1 MPSRPGADK
10 MCRRQNAEL
19 RAPIPARTLP
29 HPIREEGRF
38 GSMTAQHR
46 STARDIALGLARGR
60 RPAGKDRRRDLQSRF
75 GLDGDR
81 TPTELDGVEYR
92 DPEATDTPEMA
103 HALAVLHVPLWLISP
118 DEARLLFVHGFD
130 SPSVFR
136 LALLMLEEEPFLET
150 QGQSY
155 GALLPA
161 AGGTLAWDY
170 DPVADRAQSGGDED
184 RFRGGSLGDIVQ
196 RLRPRSERELEI
208 VSETAV
214 AMAPPRRFA
223 ETSGRLNVRQVG
235 NRVVVL
241 SRHDSRGADAQDTPD
256 VRIFL
261 VGRRDTNRLW
271 AIAVHDGRP
280 FARFGNYFEIGLE
293 GAVLGMQEDYGIPT
307 ASWRGFDDEA

>member
-1 MPSRPGADK
+1 MAGTAT
-10 MCRRQNAEL
+10 EL
-19 RAPIPARTLP
+19 V
-29 HPIREEGRF
+29 G
-38 GSMTAQHR
+38 
-46 STARDIALGLARGR
+46 TAREAARQIARERGR
-60 RPAGKDRRRDLQSRF
+60 PRVDLRKLLHSRF
-75 GLDGDR
+75 GLDGNLS
-81 TPTELDGVEYR
+81 PTELDGAEYA
-92 DPEATDTPEMA
+92 DPEPGDLPETQ
-103 HALAVLHVPLWLISP
+103 HALMTLHLPLWLITP
-118 DEARLLFVHGFD
+118 DEARLLFVQGFE

-136 LALLMLEEEPFLET
+136 LALLMLEEDPFLET

-184 RFRGGSLGDIVQ
+184 RFRGQSLSDIVQ
-196 RLRPRSERELEI
+196 RLRPRSEREFEI

-223 ETSGRLNVRQVG
+223 EISGKLLVRQVG

-241 SRHDSRGADAQDTPD
+241 SRRERPGPGVQETPE

-261 VGRRDTNRLW
+261 VGRRDANRLW

-280 FARFGNYFEIGLE
+280 FARFGNYFSIGLE
-293 GAVLGMQEDYGIPT
+293 GALMGMQEDYGLDADGWT
-307 ASWRGFDDEA
+307 DLVG